1 MLLTQLNK
9 GERATIID
17 LSLVNESVRRRLLD
31 LGISEGSQVCLQCKL
46 PFKGPCM
53 VENCGQSL
61 GIRLQ
66 DASYIKVEKTC

>member
-66 DASYIKVEKTC
+66 DASYIKVEKKC